1 LFTSYRHIILSI
13 LFLTIGLLSSA
24 QEIPNKNTSIP
35 PVPEKTTD
43 SLIVDRTQQ
52 EQLKELAKP
61 ADSVKKD
68 STKIKNLL
76 EYILES
82 SASDYKQID
91 RRKNTVTLY
100 NNAVVVYGD
109 IKLEAGKIVIDNNT
123 GDIFAYGI
131 VEDSTGV
138 YIQKPVFT
146 QGAQVVKPDSIIAN
160 KNTKKVITYNS
171 NTKQGEFNVN
181 AEVVKRVNDSV
192 FYMRNAKF
200 TTSENPEDPEYY
212 FLARKIKFVPGK
224 KIVTGLVNMYIADV
238 PTPLGLPFA
247 YFPMTDERKSGIIVP
262 SFGNNNSQGYFLQ
275 NGGYYFAVNDYLDLT
290 LLGDYFTN
298 GSYGFR
304 AESSY
309 RKRYSFA
316 GSVRLLYENQLQSE
330 RGFSDFS
337 QTSRYNFN
345 WQHSQDAKA
354 SPNSRFS
361 ASVNLGS
368 SQFYRQ
374 SFNQI
379 NQAATLN
386 NNLSSSVSFSQTFQG
401 EPQINLSA
409 AATHNQ
415 NVNTGEI
422 NLTLPTIQG
431 SISRIYPFAPSEGTK
446 NGVIQNINFQ
456 YNLRA
461 ENRLTTNDDDFLTG
475 AMFDN
480 AVMGV
485 THSIPVATN
494 FKVGFFSISGSANYE
509 ENWVF
514 ETIRQTLVDNGSGRF
529 TTRNDTISGF
539 DAYRTYS
546 YGANVGTTV
555 YGNWQSSNK
564 ESKIQAVRHIIRPNV
579 SYSANPSF
587 DQYYDRLLD
596 EGGLDVSEEERF
608 YSRFQGTFA
617 GAPGR
622 IYSSS
627 IGIGVQNNIEAKVR
641 DRDST
646 KTELRKVQILKSLNF
661 DTAYNLA
668 GDSLNWSPLQIRGV
682 IPLSKT
688 VDLNIDANLDPYAL
702 DNNNNRVDQFNID
715 NGGSLFRLTRAGAR
729 VSFRLSDKDFL
740 PKDIEIDDDPGT
752 TKVNDRTLQQGG
764 REDGL
769 FGEAVDYAENQKKQ
783 DPINQD
789 VDVTKDRYRFKIP
802 WNINVAYTLT
812 YNNAQRQ
819 NEIGNQSLMFS
830 GDLELSP
837 RWSIG
842 GNSGYDFAREG
853 ISFTTLRF
861 QRDLESWRLSFNWT
875 PIGPRDSWFFFIG
888 IKAGALS
895 DIKWDQRKQPDPV
908 F

>member
-1 LFTSYRHIILSI
+1 MFTSYRHIILSI

-35 PVPEKTTD
+35 AVPEKKTD
-43 SLIVDRTQQ
+43 SIIVDRADQ
-52 EQLKELAKP
+52 EALKELVKP

-68 STKIKNLL
+68 STKTKNML

-82 SASDYKQID
+82 SASDYKRID

-109 IKLEAGKIVIDNNT
+109 IKLEAGRIVIDNNT

-138 YIQKPVFT
+138 YTQKPVFT
-146 QGAQVVKPDSIIAN
+146 QGTQVVKPDSIIAN

-192 FYMRNAKF
+192 FYMRNARF
-200 TTSENPEDPEYY
+200 TTSDNPEDPEYY

-247 YFPMTDERKSGIIVP
+247 YFPMADERKSGVIVP

-275 NGGYYFAVNDYLDLT
+275 NGGYYFAVNDYMDLT

-446 NGVIQNINFQ
+446 KGIVQNINLQ

-461 ENRLTTNDDDFLTG
+461 ENRLTTNDDDFLTSD
-475 AMFDN
+475 MFDN

-494 FKVGFFSISGSANYE
+494 FKVGYFSISGNANYE

-529 TTRNDTISGF
+529 TAVSDTISGF
-539 DAYRTYS
+539 DSYRTYN
-546 YGANVGTTV
+546 YGASVGTTV

-564 ESKIQAVRHIIRPNV
+564 DSKIQAVRHIIRPNV
-579 SYSANPSF
+579 NYSVNPSF
-587 DQYYDRLLD
+587 DQYYERLLD
-596 EGGLDVSEEERF
+596 ERGLDVSEEERF

-682 IPLSKT
+682 VPLTKT
-688 VDLNIDANLDPYAL
+688 VDLNFDANLDPYAL

-729 VSFRLSDKDFL
+729 VSFRLSDKDFI
-740 PKDIEIDDDPGT
+740 PKDVEIDDDPGT

-769 FGEAVDYAENQKKQ
+769 FGEAIDYAENQKNNKKEEQ
-783 DPINQD
+783 E

-830 GDLELSP
+830 GDLEFSP

-861 QRDLESWRLSFNWT
+861 QRDLESWQLSFNWT

>member
-1 LFTSYRHIILSI
+1 LFTRFLHIILSI
-13 LFLTIGLLSSA
+13 LFLTIGTLAFA
-24 QEIPNKNTSIP
+24 QEIPNTSKPIP
-35 PVPEKTTD
+35 AKPAVEKD
-43 SLIVDRTQQ
+43 SVIIDRAV
-52 EQLKELAKP
+52 LKDADLLKKP

-68 STKIKNLL
+68 SVQPRSSL
-76 EYILES
+76 EFILDT

-100 NNAVVVYGD
+100 NNAVVTYGD
-109 IKLEAGKIVIDNNT
+109 IKIEAGKIVINNST
-123 GDIFAYGI
+123 GDIYAYGI
-131 VEDSTGV
+131 VEDSTQAYV
-138 YIQKPVFT
+138 QKPIFT
-146 QGAQVVKPDSIIAN
+146 QGTNIVKPDSIIAN
-160 KNTKKVITYNS
+160 KDSKKVITYNS
-171 NTKQGEFNVN
+171 NTKQAEFNVN
-181 AEVVKRVNDSV
+181 AEIVKRVNDSV
-192 FYMRNAKF
+192 FYMRNARF

-247 YFPMTDERKSGIIVP
+247 YFPMTNERKSGVIIP
-262 SFGNNNSQGYFLQ
+262 AFGNNNSQGYFLQ

-309 RKRYSFA
+309 RKRYSFS
-316 GSVRLLYENQLQSE
+316 GSVRLLYENQLRSE

-345 WQHSQDAKA
+345 WQHSQDAK
-354 SPNSRFS
+354 SNPSSRFS

-368 SQFYRQ
+368 SQFYRE

-386 NNLSSSVSFSQTFQG
+386 NNLSSSISYSKTFEG
-401 EPQINLSA
+401 EPQMNISTS
-409 AATHNQ
+409 ATHNQ

-422 NLTLPTIQG
+422 NLTLPTVQG
-431 SISRIYPFAPSEGTK
+431 SISRIYPFAPKEGAK
-446 NGVIQNINFQ
+446 SGIIENINLQ

-461 ENRLTTNDDDFLTG
+461 ENRITTNDEDFLTG
-475 AMFDN
+475 AMFDD

-485 THSIPVATN
+485 THTIPVATN
-494 FKVGFFSISGSANYE
+494 FKLGFFSISGNANYE

-514 ETIRQTLVDNGSGRF
+514 ETIRQTLVDNGNGGFATQR
-529 TTRNDTISGF
+529 DTISGF

-546 YGANVGTTV
+546 YGASVGTTI
-555 YGNWQSSNK
+555 YGTYQAKDK
-564 ESKIQAVRHIIRPNV
+564 ESRIQAVRHIIRPNI

-587 DQYYDRLLD
+587 EQYYDRLLD
-596 EGGLDVSEEERF
+596 ERGLDVSEEERL
-608 YSRFQGTFA
+608 YSRFEGTYA

-622 IYSSS
+622 VFSSS
-627 IGIGVQNNIEAKVR
+627 VGIGIQNNIEAKVR

-646 KTELRKVQILKSLNF
+646 KTELKKVQILKSLNF
-661 DTAYNLA
+661 NTAYNLA
-668 GDSLNWSPLQIRGV
+668 GDSLNWSPLQVRGV
-682 IPLSKT
+682 IPITKT
-688 VDLNIDANLDPYAL
+688 VDLNLDANLDPYAL
-702 DNNNNRVDQFNID
+702 DNLNNRVSEFNID

-729 VSFRLSDKDFL
+729 INFKLSDKDFSREEENEEE
-740 PKDIEIDDDPGT
+740 D

-764 REDGL
+764 RDDDL
-769 FGEAVDYAENQKKQ
+769 FGEAIDYAENQKQ
-783 DPINQD
+783 REPEEQE
-789 VDVTKDRYRFKIP
+789 VDVSKDRYRFKIP
-802 WNINVAYTLT
+802 WSLNVAYTVT

-842 GNSGYDFAREG
+842 GNSGYDFARQG

>member
-1 LFTSYRHIILSI
+1 MFTRFLHIILSI
-13 LFLTIGLLSSA
+13 LFLTIGTLAFA
-24 QEIPNKNTSIP
+24 QEIPNTSKPIP
-35 PVPEKTTD
+35 AKPAVEKD
-43 SLIVDRTQQ
+43 SVIIDRAV
-52 EQLKELAKP
+52 LKDADLLKKP

-68 STKIKNLL
+68 SVQPRSSL
-76 EYILES
+76 EFILDT

-100 NNAVVVYGD
+100 NNAVVTYGD
-109 IKLEAGKIVIDNNT
+109 IKIEAGKIVINNST
-123 GDIFAYGI
+123 GDIYAYGI
-131 VEDSTGV
+131 VEDSTQAYV
-138 YIQKPVFT
+138 QKPIFT
-146 QGAQVVKPDSIIAN
+146 QGTNIVKPDSIIAN
-160 KNTKKVITYNS
+160 KDSKKVITYNS
-171 NTKQGEFNVN
+171 NTKQAEFNVN
-181 AEVVKRVNDSV
+181 AEIVKRVNDSV
-192 FYMRNAKF
+192 FYMRNARF

-247 YFPMTDERKSGIIVP
+247 YFPMTNERKSGVIIP
-262 SFGNNNSQGYFLQ
+262 AFGNNNSQGYFLQ

-309 RKRYSFA
+309 RKRYSFS
-316 GSVRLLYENQLQSE
+316 GSVRLLYENQLRSE

-345 WQHSQDAKA
+345 WQHSQDAK
-354 SPNSRFS
+354 SNPSSRFS

-368 SQFYRQ
+368 SQFYRE

-386 NNLSSSVSFSQTFQG
+386 NNLSSSISYSKTFEG
-401 EPQINLSA
+401 EPQMNISTS
-409 AATHNQ
+409 ATHNQ

-422 NLTLPTIQG
+422 NLTLPTVQG
-431 SISRIYPFAPSEGTK
+431 SISRIYPFAPKEGAK
-446 NGVIQNINFQ
+446 SGIIENINLQ

-461 ENRLTTNDDDFLTG
+461 ENRITTNDEDFLTG
-475 AMFDN
+475 AMFDD

-485 THSIPVATN
+485 THTIPVATN
-494 FKVGFFSISGSANYE
+494 FKLGFFSISGNANYE

-514 ETIRQTLVDNGSGRF
+514 ETIRQTLVDNGNGGFATQR
-529 TTRNDTISGF
+529 DTISGF

-546 YGANVGTTV
+546 YGASVGTTI
-555 YGNWQSSNK
+555 YGTYQAKDK
-564 ESKIQAVRHIIRPNV
+564 ESRIQAVRHIIRPNI

-587 DQYYDRLLD
+587 EQYYDRLLD
-596 EGGLDVSEEERF
+596 ERGLDVSEEERL
-608 YSRFQGTFA
+608 YSRFEGTYA

-622 IYSSS
+622 VFSSS
-627 IGIGVQNNIEAKVR
+627 VGIGIQNNIEAKVR

-646 KTELRKVQILKSLNF
+646 KTELKKVQILKSLNF
-661 DTAYNLA
+661 NTAYNLA
-668 GDSLNWSPLQIRGV
+668 GDSLNWSPLQVRGV
-682 IPLSKT
+682 IPITKT
-688 VDLNIDANLDPYAL
+688 VDLNLDANLDPYAL
-702 DNNNNRVDQFNID
+702 DNLNNRVSEFNID

-729 VSFRLSDKDFL
+729 INFKLSDKDFSREEENEEE
-740 PKDIEIDDDPGT
+740 D

-764 REDGL
+764 RDDDL
-769 FGEAVDYAENQKKQ
+769 FGEAIDYAENQKQ
-783 DPINQD
+783 REPEEQE
-789 VDVTKDRYRFKIP
+789 VDVSKDRYRFKIP
-802 WNINVAYTLT
+802 WSLNVAYTVT

-842 GNSGYDFAREG
+842 GNSGYDFARQG

>member
-1 LFTSYRHIILSI
+1 MFTSYRHIILSI

>member
-1 LFTSYRHIILSI
+1 LFTPYRHIILSI
-13 LFLTIGLLSSA
+13 LFLTTGILACA
-24 QEIPNKNTSIP
+24 QEIPSKNTPIP
-35 PVPEKTTD
+35 AKVVPEKD
-43 SLIVDRTQQ
+43 SVLVDSTS
-52 EQLKELAKP
+52 LKEMEVLKKP
-61 ADSVKKD
+61 ADTVKKD
-68 STKIKNLL
+68 SVKTRNML
-76 EYILES
+76 EYILETS
-82 SASDYKQID
+82 SSDSKQID

-123 GDIFAYGI
+123 GDIYAYGI
-131 VEDSTGV
+131 VEDSTGTYV
-138 YIQKPVFT
+138 QKPIFT
-146 QGAQVVKPDSIIAN
+146 QAGNVVKPDSIIAN

-171 NTKQGEFNVN
+171 NTKQGEFNVV

-192 FYMRNAKF
+192 FYMRNARF

-212 FLARKIKFVPGK
+212 FLARKIKFVPKK
-224 KIVTGLVNMYIADV
+224 KIVTGLVNMYIANV

-309 RKRYSFA
+309 RKRYKYN
-316 GSVRLLYENQLQSE
+316 GSIRLLYENQLRSE

-345 WQHSQDAKA
+345 WQHSQDPK
-354 SPNSRFS
+354 SNPNSRFS

-386 NNLSSSVSFSQTFQG
+386 NNLSSSVSYSKTFPG
-401 EPQINLSA
+401 EPQINIST

-422 NLTLPTIQG
+422 NLTLPTVQG
-431 SISRIYPFAPSEGTK
+431 SISRIYPFAPKEGAK
-446 NGVIQNINFQ
+446 KGIIENINLQ

-461 ENRLTTNDDDFLTG
+461 ENRITTNDEDFLTG
-475 AMFDN
+475 RMFDD

-485 THSIPVATN
+485 THTIPVATN
-494 FKVGFFSISGSANYE
+494 FKIGYFSISGSANYE

-514 ETIRQTLVDNGSGRF
+514 ETIRQTLIDDGNGNF
-529 TTRNDTISGF
+529 TTRRDTVSGF

-546 YGANVGTTV
+546 YGASVGTTI
-555 YGNWQSSNK
+555 YGGWQAKNK
-564 ESKIQAVRHIIRPNV
+564 ESRIQAVRHIIRPNI

-596 EGGLDVSEEERF
+596 ERGLDVSEEERF
-608 YSRFQGTFA
+608 YSRFEGTYA

-622 IYSSS
+622 VFSSS
-627 IGIGVQNNIEAKVR
+627 IGIGIQNNIEAKVR

-661 DTAYNLA
+661 NTAYNLA
-668 GDSLNWSPLQIRGV
+668 GDSLNWSPLQVRGV
-682 IPLSKT
+682 IPITKT
-688 VDLNIDANLDPYAL
+688 VDLNLDANLDPYAL
-702 DNNNNRVDQFNID
+702 DSNNDRIGQFNID

-729 VSFRLSDKDFL
+729 INFKISDKDFSSKEDTDEEDQE
-740 PKDIEIDDDPGT
+740 KDPA
-752 TKVNDRTLQQGG
+752 NDRRLQQGG
-764 REDGL
+764 RQDGL
-769 FGEAVDYAENQKKQ
+769 FGEAIDYAENQKQ
-783 DPINQD
+783 REPEEQE

-802 WNINVAYTLT
+802 WSLNVAYTVT

-842 GNSGYDFAREG
+842 GNSGYDFARQG

-888 IKAGALS
+888 IKSGALS